1 MTKTISPPT
10 NCPSCNS
17 ILEWINDQLFCKNDK
32 CPAKS
37 SKLVEHFA
45 KTLKIKGLGPKTVE
59 KLSLDSINKIYQ
71 IDFNYIEKRLGSSK
85 LAEKLVNE
93 IEKSKDTGLQTLL
106 PAFSIPLF
114 GRSAAEKLCSKI
126 QFLSEIDHNK
136 CREAGQG
143 RKVTDNLIE
152 WLVMTFNGYA
162 DLPFSW
168 KTENYRWVAEEDLE
182 LVKGTVCISG
192 KLSSYKTKALA
203 KEMLLQNGYIVKDNL
218 TKDVTILVNESG
230 IESAKTKKAQQNN
243 ITIINNIND
252 LI

>member
-17 ILEWINDQLFCKNDK
+17 ILEWTNDQLFCKNDN

-136 CREAGQG
+136 CREAGLG